1 MPRAAVATA
10 AFLLVLRSAIAEAQ
24 APAPAPGTSNG
35 IRVDVRGLRNS
46 RGGVDCYLFDSAVG
60 FPGDLGKAVKRVV
73 APIARTGAGTGATCR
88 FNAVPPGAYA
98 VAVVHDEKG
107 TGKLERNIVGI
118 PTNGVGVSNDAP
130 SHFGPPSFASA
141 RFAYVGG
148 EKTLVVHVRYLL

>member
-1 MPRAAVATA
+1 MSRTVVATA
-10 AFLLVLRSAIAEAQ
+10 AVLMVFRSVIAEAQ
-24 APAPAPGTSNG
+24 APAPAASNG

-46 RGGVDCYLFDSAVG
+46 RGGVNCYLFGSADG

-73 APIARTGAGTGATCR
+73 APIAGTGATCK
-88 FNAVPPGAYA
+88 FDAVPPGAYA

-130 SHFGPPSFASA
+130 AHFGPPSFANA
-141 RFAYVGG
+141 RFAYAGG
-148 EKTLVVHVRYLL
+148 EKNLVVHVRYLL